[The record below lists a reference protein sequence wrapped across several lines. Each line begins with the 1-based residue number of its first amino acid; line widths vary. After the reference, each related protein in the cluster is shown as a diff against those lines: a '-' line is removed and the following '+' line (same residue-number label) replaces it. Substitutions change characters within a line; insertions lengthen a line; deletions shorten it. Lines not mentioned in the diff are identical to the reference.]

1 MAASVQVLNPISA
14 PLYSPQAL
22 KRISFAEISKES
34 SKLGARINPKTYV
47 KDWLAAMN
55 AGASQRLPFVILGT
69 DAIREDADAAQN
81 FGTIAIEPASMA
93 QKEVARVFERAY
105 PELNPKERKSLLKTH
120 FREGAIINAS
130 NWYVFLNDCFIYGA
144 LGANKEFHVGLK
156 SIKHELIWD
165 NKNKRPRAL
174 GRELLMLKFSG
185 YTPFKTKQGYTFM
198 PPSGRSEATTPIEAY
213 REAIKQIR
221 SVADIV
227 EYIDSAVPLR
237 FSDSPPPIE
246 MAIGED
252 QASSSEPAPSSSY
265 ASSRGQ

>member
-1 MAASVQVLNPISA
+1 MAASAQVLNPIPA
-14 PLYSPQAL
+14 PLYTPQEL
-22 KRISFAEISKES
+22 KRISFAEISRES
-34 SKLGARINPKTYV
+34 SMLGAKINPKTYI
-47 KDWLAAMN
+47 KDWLTAMHT
-55 AGASQRLPFVILGT
+55 GASQRLPFVVLGT

-81 FGTIAIEPASMA
+81 FGTIAVEPASLA
-93 QKEVARVFERAY
+93 QKEVTKVFRQAF
-105 PELNPKERKSLLKTH
+105 PELNPKDLKSLIKTH

-165 NKNKRPRAL
+165 DKNKRPRAL

-198 PPSGRSEATTPIEAY
+198 PPSGRSEATAPIEAY
-213 REAIKQIR
+213 RDAIKEVR

-227 EYIDSAVPLR
+227 GYINSAVPLS
-237 FSDSPPPIE
+237 FSDSPLPDE
-246 MAIGED
+246 MAIGD
-252 QASSSEPAPSSSY
+252 AQASTSEPAPSSIY
-265 ASSRGQ
+265 ASSADQ

>member
-1 MAASVQVLNPISA
+1 MAASAQLLSPIPA

-22 KRISFAEISKES
+22 KRLSFAEISRES
-34 SKLGARINPKTYV
+34 SNLGAKISPKTYV
-47 KDWLAAMN
+47 KDWLAAMS

-69 DAIREDADAAQN
+69 DAIRGDADAAQN
-81 FGTIAIEPASMA
+81 FGTIAIEPASLA

-105 PELNPKERKSLLKTH
+105 PELNPKERKSLLKAH

-165 NKNKRPRAL
+165 DKNKRPRAL

-198 PPSGRSEATTPIEAY
+198 PPCGRSEATTPIETY
-213 REAIKQIR
+213 RDAIKEVR
-221 SVADIV
+221 SVGDIV
-227 EYIDSAVPLR
+227 EYVNSAVPLR

-252 QASSSEPAPSSSY
+252 LPSSSEPFLLSSY
-265 ASSRGQ
+265 ASSLDQ